1 MARNWSDEKNL
12 LNRQRHGISFETAW
26 LVFDD
31 PFAVDTEDYLD
42 DNGEMRY
49 QTIGLVHGVLLTVGH
64 VYRVI
69 DGLEEPWIITARK
82 AVKYEEEVYWSQR
95 GKH

>member
-1 MARNWSDEKNL
+1 M
-12 LNRQRHGISFETAW
+12 T
-26 LVFDD
+26 V
-31 PFAVDTEDYLD
+31 EDYVD

-49 QTIGLVHGVLLTVGH
+49 QTIGWIGVLITVGH

-69 DGLEEPWIITARK
+69 DGDELPWIITARK

-95 GKH
+95 QKN